1 MDTFYNEENEE
12 RFEHFNKPEHEAG
25 EEREQTAAGKHSF
38 KGFKV
43 EQVAEKVIE
52 YIKQNNETIDKE
64 VLFKYA
70 AIAVLALFGL
80 RRTGFVGSVLISA
93 AVTVLAKHFL
103 IENYEKTRST
113 EAEAA

>member
-1 MDTFYNEENEE
+1 MNTTNHEENEE

-25 EEREQTAAGKHSF
+25 EEREQTSAGSHHF

-43 EQVAEKVIE
+43 EQIAEKVME
-52 YIKQNNETIDKE
+52 YIKQNNETVDKE

-80 RRTGFVGSVLISA
+80 RKTGFLGSVLISA
-93 AVTVLAKHFL
+93 AVTLLAKHFL
-103 IENYEKTRST
+103 IEGYEKTRGT
-113 EAEAA
+113 ETQAA